1 MSGWLAARRRTS
13 LKHRARDEL
22 LNAIFCVAP
31 DIECPE
37 LPPTVSGQLIG
48 ALLAAGL
55 PALDMRRAEI
65 EDQAAHDPEEDRHVD
80 GAIEHAIDLARL
92 AIRRRQRHDEP
103 KYHDAEWQG
112 RRTAG
117 QIDER

>member
-48 ALLAAGL
+48 ALLAIVVDKYCLVLRNSKLGQECEGVGEQLALAYSLL
-55 PALDMRRAEI
+55 PKVLYLTVKKRVCEATKSE
-65 EDQAAHDPEEDRHVD
+65 
-80 GAIEHAIDLARL
+80 
-92 AIRRRQRHDEP
+92 QR
-103 KYHDAEWQG
+103 
-112 RRTAG
+112 
-117 QIDER
+117 